1 MYIRSYDFGE
11 TWEDVYFN
19 DDFVANVD
27 FDVKGNELVTQSI
40 NYTFKKVAVGDGSDT
55 AYISQPTMKIIQLN
69 MENGQ
74 VRVLADSSSVEQI
87 SICGLNWFDN
97 TIFVA
102 MKSSSY
108 LYDELN
114 KIWITEKRLSPVNQ
128 NIIFTDYARVN
139 CSKGLATGMGF
150 IGTLEVAT
158 SVDEPFSNND
168 LLLMYPNPIS
178 KSNKLHIEFEV
189 EIQGEYS
196 FSLTSADGA
205 KFDFNQK
212 YFAVPGNNTISLD
225 IPNEVAAGAY
235 FLSIT
240 KDGEILAVK
249 QLVVQ

>member
-1 MYIRSYDFGE
+1 MAMYDNKIITQVINNTFHPELVVSPDDGSLDTFWVSSAHNRIAAFDKTDGSCTFLTDSVDFKMGNVVDMQYYE
-11 TWEDVYFN
+11 NGLLSMATETYTYVSKDYGVTWEKEETN
-19 DDFVANVD
+19 D
-27 FDVKGNELVTQSI
+27 KKPIS
-40 NYTFKKVAVGDGSDT
+40 KVARPC
-55 AYISQPTMKIIQLN
+55 IN
-69 MENGQ
+69 
-74 VRVLADSSSVEQI
+74 
-87 SICGLNWFDN
+87 
-97 TIFVA
+97 
-102 MKSSSY
+102 
-108 LYDELN
+108 
-114 KIWITEKRLSPVNQ
+114 
-128 NIIFTDYARVN
+128 
-139 CSKGLATGMGF
+139 KGLM
-150 IGTLEVAT
+150 IGDNYYAILEPIT
-158 SVDEPFSNND
+158 SVFNNRS
-168 LLLMYPNPIS
+168 LLPETITLFPNPIS